1 MPVNSQPTDGTDGPS
16 LGAKSP
22 LSLEING
29 ISKSFGRFPALNDVS
44 LQARD
49 KEFLALLG
57 PSGSGKTT
65 LLRVLAGL
73 ERPDAGE
80 VRFGGEDFLS
90 LPVRQR
96 RVGMVFQHYALFR
109 HMTVAQN
116 IAFGLK
122 VRRRKERPSR
132 SEVDDRVAD
141 LLSLV
146 QLEDLGKRF
155 PAQLSGGQRQRVA
168 LARALAIE
176 PRMLLLDEPFGAL
189 DAQVRRELRR
199 WLREVHDRA
208 GVTTVFVTHDQEE
221 ALDLADRVAI
231 LKGGELIQLGT
242 PNEVYENPADPF
254 VYDFLG
260 AACRLPGTV
269 DGARLTVADWEA
281 KAPKDAP
288 QGPVEVFFRPDEVSF
303 APADG
308 AGLAAEVR
316 AVASRGPDVR
326 IECLI
331 EGRLFELEAHGPNVP
346 AGVAPGLSLR
356 IKPMRPKV
364 YPARA

>member
-1 MPVNSQPTDGTDGPS
+1 MNGVIPVNS
-16 LGAKSP
+16 
-22 LSLEING
+22 LSAIAPKTALEISG
-29 ISKSFGRFPALNDVS
+29 ISKSYGRFPALKNVS
-44 LQARD
+44 LQAHD

-73 ERPDAGE
+73 EQPEAGE
-80 VRFGGEDFLS
+80 VRFNGEDFLA
-90 LPVRQR
+90 LPVRR
-96 RVGMVFQHYALFR
+96 RQVGMVFQHYALFR

-116 IAFGLK
+116 IAFGLN
-122 VRRRKERPSR
+122 VRPRAERPSKA
-132 SEVDDRVAD
+132 EVADRVAN

-176 PRMLLLDEPFGAL
+176 PKMLLLDEPFGAL

-199 WLREVHDRA
+199 WLRELHDRA

-231 LKGGELIQLGT
+231 LKDGELVQLGA
-242 PNEVYENPADPF
+242 PNVVYEYPANGF

-260 AACRLPGTV
+260 AACRLRGVV
-269 DGARLTVADWEA
+269 DGGSLTVGDWRTD
-281 KAPKDAP
+281 APAGAP
-288 QGPVEVFFRPDEVSF
+288 QGPVDMFFRPEEVEF
-303 APADG
+303 APGDG
-308 AGLAAEVR
+308 AGLR
-316 AVASRGPDVR
+316 ADVQAMASRGHDVR
-326 IECLI
+326 VECLI
-331 EGRLFELEAHGPNVP
+331 EGEVLELSAHAPSLP
-346 AGVAPGLSLR
+346 AGMAPGQSLR
-356 IKPMRPKV
+356 VKPLRPQL
-364 YPARA
+364 YPAT

>member
-1 MPVNSQPTDGTDGPS
+1 MS
-16 LGAKSP
+16 SP
-22 LSLEING
+22 LAANDSPEQGLEIRG
-29 ISKSFGRFPALNDVS
+29 ISKAFGRFPALKAVS

-73 ERPDAGE
+73 EEPDAGE
-80 VRFGGEDFLS
+80 VRFKDEDFLS
-90 LPVRQR
+90 LPVRRR

-116 IAFGLK
+116 IAFGLT
-122 VRRRKERPSR
+122 VRPLRERPTKA
-132 SEVDDRVAD
+132 EIADRVAN

-146 QLEDLGKRF
+146 QLEGLQKRF
-155 PAQLSGGQRQRVA
+155 PSQLSGGQRQRVA

-199 WLREVHDRA
+199 WLRELHDRA

-231 LKGGELIQLGT
+231 LKDGELIQLGA
-242 PNEVYENPADPF
+242 PKDVYENPATPF
-254 VYDFLG
+254 VFDFMG
-260 AACRLPGTV
+260 AACRMPGV
-269 DGARLTVADWEA
+269 VEEGRLRVADWES
-281 KAPKDAP
+281 KAPDGAP
-288 QGPVEVFFRPDEVSF
+288 AGRVEVFFRPDEVTF

-316 AVASRGPDVR
+316 GVAARGPDVR
-326 IECLI
+326 IDCRI
-331 EGRLFELEAHGPNVP
+331 DGTDVELQAHGPTLP
-346 AGVAPGLSLR
+346 PGVAPGLAVR
-356 IKPMRPKV
+356 VKPLRPKV
-364 YPARA
+364 YAAA

>member
-1 MPVNSQPTDGTDGPS
+1 MNSLPAAAANPT
-16 LGAKSP
+16 AK
-22 LSLEING
+22 SLEIRG
-29 ISKSFGRFPALNDVS
+29 ISKSYGRYPALKDVS

-49 KEFLALLG
+49 REFLALLG

-73 ERPDAGE
+73 EVPDAGE
-80 VRFGGEDFLS
+80 VRFDGEDFLAI
-90 LPVRQR
+90 PVRRR

-116 IAFGLK
+116 IAFGLT
-122 VRRRKERPSR
+122 VRPRRERPDKETIR
-132 SEVDDRVAD
+132 ARVTD

-146 QLEDLGKRF
+146 QLEGLEGRF
-155 PAQLSGGQRQRVA
+155 PSQLSGGQRQRVA

-199 WLREVHDRA
+199 WLRDLHDRA

-231 LKGGELIQLGT
+231 LKDGELIQLGA
-242 PNEVYENPADPF
+242 PKQVYEAPATPF
-254 VYDFLG
+254 VFDFLG
-260 AACRLPGTV
+260 GACRMEGV
-269 DGARLTVADWEA
+269 VAEGRLRIADWEST
-281 KAPKDAP
+281 APPGAP
-288 QGPVEVFFRPDEVSF
+288 DGPVQVFFRPDEVAF
-303 APADG
+303 APRDG
-308 AGLAAEVR
+308 AGLGAQVL
-316 AVASRGPDVR
+316 AVTARGPDVR

-331 EGRLFELEAHGPNVP
+331 LGQVMELQAHGLILPP
-346 AGVAPGLSLR
+346 GVAPGLSIRVKPLR
-356 IKPMRPKV
+356 PQA
-364 YPARA
+364 YGA

>member
-1 MPVNSQPTDGTDGPS
+1 MNFQPIDET
-16 LGAKSP
+16 SP
-22 LSLEING
+22 DQLALEIKG
-29 ISKSFGRFPALNDVS
+29 VSKAYSRFPALNNVS

-73 ERPDAGE
+73 EKPDAGE
-80 VRFGGEDFLS
+80 VRFGGEDFLA
-90 LPVRQR
+90 LPVRRR

-116 IAFGLK
+116 IAFGLT
-122 VRRRKERPSR
+122 VRPASERPAK
-132 SEVDDRVAD
+132 SEIDDRVAK
-141 LLSLV
+141 LLALV
-146 QLEDLGKRF
+146 QLDALGGRF
-155 PAQLSGGQRQRVA
+155 PSQLSGGQRQRVA

-199 WLREVHDRA
+199 WLRELHDQA

-231 LKGGELIQLGT
+231 LKDGELVQIGT
-242 PNEVYENPADPF
+242 PNEVYDNPATPF
-254 VYDFLG
+254 VFDFLG
-260 AACRLPGTV
+260 PSCRIPGVV
-269 DGARLTVADWEA
+269 DSGQLRVADWESA
-281 KAPKDAP
+281 AAPGAP
-288 QGPVEVFFRPDEVSF
+288 TGAVELFFRPDEVAF

-308 AGLAAEVR
+308 LGLPMHVQGFAQ
-316 AVASRGPDVR
+316 RGPDVR
-326 IECLI
+326 IDCRI
-331 EGRLFELEAHGPNVP
+331 GDQAFELQCRGDDLPPGVSVGSEARV
-346 AGVAPGLSLR
+346 R
-356 IKPMRPKV
+356 PMRPQV
-364 YPARA
+364 YAA

>member
-1 MPVNSQPTDGTDGPS
+1 VNSQPTDDIDAQGHAT
-16 LGAKSP
+16 SP

-29 ISKSFGRFPALNDVS
+29 ISKSFGRFPALNNVS
-44 LQARD
+44 LQAKD

-80 VRFGGEDFLS
+80 VRFDGEDFLS
-90 LPVRQR
+90 IPVRRR

-116 IAFGLK
+116 IAFGLS
-122 VRRRKERPSR
+122 VRPRSERPAR
-132 SEVDDRVAD
+132 SEIDHRVAD
-141 LLSLV
+141 LLALV

-231 LKGGELIQLGT
+231 LKDGELRQLGT
-242 PNEVYENPADPF
+242 PNEVYESPADPF

-260 AACRLPGTV
+260 PACRLPGV
-269 DGARLTVADWEA
+269 VEGGRLTVADWETKA
-281 KAPKDAP
+281 ADDAPK
-288 QGPVEVFFRPDEVSF
+288 GRVEVFFRPDEVMF
-303 APADG
+303 APFDG
-308 AGLAAEVR
+308 AGLAAEVK
-316 AVASRGPDVR
+316 AVAARGPDVR

-331 EGRLFELEAHGPNVP
+331 EGKLFELEARGPGVP
-346 AGVAPGLSLR
+346 SGVAPGLSLR
-356 IKPMRPKV
+356 IKPTRPKV
-364 YPARA
+364 YAAR